1 MSSFLIDH
9 APPVRARMAPPR
21 LANPAVLLFAAATPL
36 MIVAWLAPPT
46 LIAPMICLFGL
57 MMAALMAVFAW
68 AAGER
73 RHASG
78 LTAWDIAG
86 LLTLGGIIAGS
97 VSSAEQAM
105 TLFGLAP

>member
-1 MSSFLIDH
+1 
-9 APPVRARMAPPR
+9 
-21 LANPAVLLFAAATPL
+21 
-36 MIVAWLAPPT
+36 
-46 LIAPMICLFGL
+46 
-57 MMAALMAVFAW
+57 LMAVFAW